1 MSQTNNDLAFRKRA
15 DAFIQLANRQTDQE
29 KSDYVNASLL
39 YAGARFS
46 AFLVASGSD
55 NIEAMKTNREQAIT
69 YFTDQFNKMLI
80 ENLDE
85 HIQNFDQ
92 YMQIADDA

>member
-1 MSQTNNDLAFRKRA
+1 MNQTNINLAFRKRA
-15 DAFIQLANRQTDQE
+15 DAFIQLANQQTDQE
-29 KSDYVNASLL
+29 ERDYVNASLL

-46 AFLVASGSD
+46 AFIVASGSD
-55 NIEAMKTNREQAIT
+55 NVEAMKTNRAQAIT

-85 HIQNFDQ
+85 HIQNFDN
-92 YMQIADDA
+92 YIQIAGDA